1 MTDEEQYFFA
11 PLENQMTDTRPP
23 EFWTDG
29 VSMGG
34 QFFQVHAGKTSFEA
48 ISRVDHATVVDG
60 QAAKSRQLRWL
71 LIAVSV
77 YAGWVTLGLLT
88 MLWVATR

>member
-1 MTDEEQYFFA
+1 MTDEEQHFFE

-29 VSMGG
+29 VSTCG

-48 ISRVDHATVVDG
+48 IRRIDHAKVVDEM
-60 QAAKSRQLRWL
+60 AAKNRQLRWL